1 MRLLDRLGRRP
12 MVIVAGWLV
21 AAALAV
27 LVGVL
32 GIGVVGA
39 GLTSRQGVTISERDV
54 EIALDSSSP
63 SAAPSGAPSP
73 SPTERAGEPASSVR
87 SFATAGGTV
96 LAGCER
102 IETMSPAQGF
112 ALHEQDDHE
121 GEFRGI
127 RDDHDRVKVELSCS
141 GGVPQLRVRTEG
153 R

>member
-87 SFATAGGTV
+87 SFVTAGGTV
-96 LAGCER
+96 LASCAR